1 MYAGESVIDAIN
13 IVAKKELTKED
24 TDTLEAILD
33 KLKEEYKVNIEKI
46 QKKDFDIFGN
56 ISEDKTKIKTLK
68 NNKHREIE
76 KDKFKV
82 LNINLETSLD
92 SFINK
97 LKELR
102 AYLEE
107 EDNKIEIP
115 YDLPLYKASNEKI
128 LPEGFNKFSLSP
140 FETLDEL
147 EKIETSKETYLYK
160 INVEKGTK
168 LAVYSNIVF
177 FENTNKTL
185 PLGMD
190 VSKECLI
197 NLDLYSLD
205 LKDKED
211 FNINMFKDEFNNFVK
226 KVKVYEYTLKKK
238 GN

>member
-1 MYAGESVIDAIN
+1 MS
-13 IVAKKELTKED
+13 
-24 TDTLEAILD
+24 
-33 KLKEEYKVNIEKI
+33 
-46 QKKDFDIFGN
+46 QKKQ
-56 ISEDKTKIKTLK
+56 
-68 NNKHREIE
+68 KHQKKHI
-76 KDKFKV
+76 
-82 LNINLETSLD
+82 
-92 SFINK
+92 
-97 LKELR
+97 
-102 AYLEE
+102 Y
-107 EDNKIEIP
+107 
-115 YDLPLYKASNEKI
+115 
-128 LPEGFNKFSLSP
+128 
-140 FETLDEL
+140 
-147 EKIETSKETYLYK
+147 
-160 INVEKGTK
+160 KGTK